1 MKVLIVKTSSMGD
14 VIHTL
19 PALTDAQK
27 AIPDIQFDWVV
38 EENFAEIPYWH
49 SAVNKVIPVA
59 IRRWR
64 KNLFSW
70 QTWREWQ
77 AYLTLLRAE
86 KYDAVIDAQGLIK
99 SAVLVTKQANGVKY
113 GYDKYSAREGLSSWF
128 YDKTFNIP
136 YQQQP
141 LRASC
146 R

>member
-1 MKVLIVKTSSMGD
+1 MGD

-27 AIPDIQFDWVV
+27 AIPHIQFDWVV

-86 KYDAVIDAQGLIK
+86 KYDAVIDAQGL
-99 SAVLVTKQANGVKY
+99 LC
-113 GYDKYSAREGLSSWF
+113 D
-128 YDKTFNIP
+128 
-136 YQQQP
+136 
-141 LRASC
+141 
-146 R
+146 